1 MNNTVSIVVAIF
13 NTKRYIDRCI
23 KSLVHQTYKDIQ
35 IIFPECQLKRNTME
49 SDRELACQRGLNKL
63 GGVSVAECPAMFL
76 IQRILN
82 LCDIIFREAMQ

>member
-49 SDRELACQRGLNKL
+49 PDRELAC
-63 GGVSVAECPAMFL
+63 
-76 IQRILN
+76 
-82 LCDIIFREAMQ
+82 